1 MPSLAKFAWAT
12 VLVNIGVIVFGAF
25 VRATGSGAGCG
36 ANWPSCHGE
45 LVPSGLEG
53 ARAIEFT
60 HRVTSGLA
68 LVMVAAL
75 VWRVWRTFPTGHPA
89 RRGVGFSGAFILGE
103 ALIGAMIVLYE
114 WVADDA
120 SAARTAAV
128 PLHLVNTLLLLG
140 ALTLTAWWLS
150 GSGPVRLDRDR
161 SFARRWMAGGAGVAL
176 VAATGAVTALADTL
190 FPPESLVAGLTE
202 DFASGE
208 HFLTNLRIVHPIVA
222 VAVGI
227 YLFWLAR
234 RFGMTASGRRLSSL
248 AIMILVSGQLAA
260 GALNI
265 ALLTP
270 IWLQLVHLM
279 MADLLWVSLV
289 LFGAETLGAASQKS
303 GLRDAIAPT
312 SSGGG

>member
-1 MPSLAKFAWAT
+1 MRSLAKFAWAT
-12 VLVNIGVIVFGAF
+12 LAFNIGVIVFGAF

-36 ANWPSCHGE
+36 ASWPSCNGQ

-68 LVMVAAL
+68 LVMVAVL
-75 VWRVWRTFPTGHPA
+75 VWRVWRAFPSGHLA
-89 RRGVGFSGAFILGE
+89 RRGAGFSGIFIVGE

-120 SAARTAAV
+120 SVARTAAV

-150 GSGPVRLDRDR
+150 GGGPLRLERNR
-161 SFARRWMAGGAGVAL
+161 EFSRLWLAGTAGMVL
-176 VAATGAVTALADTL
+176 IAATGAITALADTL
-190 FPPESLVAGLTE
+190 FPSESLAAGLRA
-202 DFASGE
+202 DFSNAE
-208 HFLTNLRIVHPIVA
+208 HFLTNLRVAHPIVA
-222 VAVGI
+222 IAVGLF
-227 YLFWLAR
+227 LFWMAR
-234 RFGMTASGRRLSSL
+234 RFGTAGATGRPAAL
-248 AIMILVSGQLAA
+248 AIMALVIGQMAA

-270 IWLQLVHLM
+270 VWLQLVHLLL
-279 MADLLWVSLV
+279 ADLVWVALV
-289 LFGAETLGAASQKS
+289 VFGAQTLSERVPANG
-303 GLRDAIAPT
+303 
-312 SSGGG
+312 